1 MSMERLNSCKRH
13 LSLEEKMRG
22 ECYVRLLV
30 HPDAAS
36 AKKAGLES
44 WAKSSQAIVP
54 YIGDMM
60 NPDISLVMGAN
71 RPGAQRYEASQA
83 S

>member
-1 MSMERLNSCKRH
+1 MALSVKKRLTF
-13 LSLEEKMRG
+13 EEKMRG

-36 AKKAGLES
+36 AKKA
-44 WAKSSQAIVP
+44 IVP

-71 RPGAQRYEASQA
+71 RPGDPSLLEALKSQ
-83 S
+83 